1 MMKNF
6 TLKIWHWTKSYVER
20 YPIVIAAVVIYLYY
34 FVTSLNLFEHSDQK
48 RTFFDFLVQFDSL
61 ILLWLIAAALLQIQ
75 KYRKA
80 NKKEIERRHEVER
93 IIDRQ
98 KIYKQIVN
106 DVTMLMQ
113 DSVNNPLAIISV
125 TTQELRRK
133 FEKDEEMLRWIGRIE
148 TSVARINDTMR
159 GLRGY
164 EAEKMLESTTEIV
177 THKEPA
183 D

>member
-1 MMKNF
+1 MKQVA
-6 TLKIWHWTKSYVER
+6 LKIWHWTKSYVER
-20 YPIVIAAVVIYLYY
+20 FPIIIAAVVIYLYY
-34 FVTSLNLFEHSDQK
+34 FITSLNLFEHSEQK

-61 ILLWLIAAALLQIQ
+61 ILLWLIAAAFLQVQ

-80 NKKEIERRHEVER
+80 HKKEEERRREMER

-106 DVTMLMQ
+106 DVTMLLQ

-133 FEKDEEMLRWIGRIE
+133 YEKDEEMIRWLGRIE

-177 THKEPA
+177 TMKEK
-183 D
+183 DN

>member
-1 MMKNF
+1 MINFFKNIW
-6 TLKIWHWTKSYVER
+6 LKSKNYVER
-20 YPIVIAAVVIYLYY
+20 YPIVIGAIVIYVFY
-34 FVTSLNLFEHSDQK
+34 FITSLNLFEHAGEK
-48 RTFFDFLVQFDSL
+48 RSFLDFFFQYDSL
-61 ILLWLIAAALLQIQ
+61 IFIFLSLVAFLQVL

-80 NKKEIERRHEVER
+80 HKKEEERRREMER

-106 DVTMLMQ
+106 DVTMLLQ
-113 DSVNNPLAIISV
+113 DSVNNPLAVISV
-125 TTQELRRK
+125 TTQELRRR
-133 FEKDEEMLRWIGRIE
+133 FTNDDDMIRWIGRIE
-148 TSVARINDTMR
+148 TSIARINDTMR

-177 THKEPA
+177 MTKDE

>member
-1 MMKNF
+1 MSGLYSVWMKF
-6 TLKIWHWTKSYVER
+6 RTFVEK
-20 YPIVIAAVVIYLYY
+20 YPIVVAGIVIYVYY
-34 FVTSLNLFEHSDQK
+34 LATSVNLFEHSSEK
-48 RTFFDFLVQFDSL
+48 KTFFDFLLQFDSL
-61 ILLWLIAAALLQIQ
+61 IFLWLAAAAFLQVL
-75 KYRKA
+75 KYRKGF
-80 NKKEIERRHEVER
+80 KKEEERRRDMER

-113 DSVNNPLAIISV
+113 DSVNNPLAVISV

-133 FEKDEEMLRWIGRIE
+133 FEKDEEMIRWIGRIE

-164 EAEKMLESTTEIV
+164 EAEKMLESTTQIV
-177 THKEPA
+177 MGKDDE

>member
-1 MMKNF
+1 MKEL
-6 TLKIWHWTKSYVER
+6 TLKIWHRTKSYVER
-20 YPIVIAAVVIYLYY
+20 FPIIIAAIVIYLYY
-34 FVTSLNLFEHSDQK
+34 FITSIDLFEHSEEK

-61 ILLWLIAAALLQIQ
+61 ILLWLIAAALLQVQ

-80 NKKEIERRHEVER
+80 HKKESERRHEMER

-106 DVTMLMQ
+106 DVTMLLQ
-113 DSVNNPLAIISV
+113 DSVNNPLAVISV

-133 FEKDEEMLRWIGRIE
+133 FDKDDEMLRMLGRIE

-177 THKEPA
+177 TMKTS
-183 D
+183 DD